1 MSKSGLVNS
10 CLVVCFGL
18 SAVAAVTL
26 FAQEDKLPKFMRAK
40 LFHSEKTLEGL
51 TTEDFD
57 LIAKHSQAMSLLCED
72 EMWSVMRTPEYDQR
86 SSEFRRSIDAITK
99 AAKQKDLDA
108 ATLAYLDTTMK
119 CVSCHKYV
127 RHEKTK
133 R

>member
-1 MSKSGLVNS
+1 MSKAIPVWSCILVFIGL
-10 CLVVCFGL
+10 G
-18 SAVAAVTL
+18 AVAAASL
-26 FAQEDKLPKFMRAK
+26 FAQEDKLAKFMRLK

-51 TTEDFD
+51 ATEDFN

-72 EMWSVMRTPEYDQR
+72 EMWSVLRTAEYDQR
-86 SSEFRRSIDAITK
+86 SNEFRRSVDAITN
-99 AAKQKDLDA
+99 AAREKDLDA

-127 RHEKTK
+127 RKEKAK